1 MKIYFAAPL
10 FTHAERYWNQQ
21 LADSLSREAPGIQV
35 FLPQVDADIFLPNG
49 QLDLSSV
56 YSRCIQG
63 VDEADIVVAI
73 LDGADVDSGTAFE
86 CGYAFAKEKPIIG
99 IRTDIR
105 EGEDQGMNLM
115 LCRSL
120 NKLIT
125 IPANANGNS
134 IISDLAHQI
143 IQATKDITSASHQ

>member
-1 MKIYFAAPL
+1 VKIYFAAPL
-10 FTHAERYWNQQ
+10 FTQAERYWNQQ
-21 LADSLSREAPGIQV
+21 LADILSMEAANLQI
-35 FLPQVDADIFLPNG
+35 FLPQVDADVLLPNG

-56 YSRCIQG
+56 YSHCIQG
-63 VDEADIVVAI
+63 VDEADVLVAI

-86 CGYAFAKEKPIIG
+86 CGYAFAKGKPIIG

-120 NKLIT
+120 KKLIT
-125 IPANANGNS
+125 FSASNS
-134 IISDLAHQI
+134 SSRNITDLARQI
-143 IQATKDITSASHQ
+143 MQAIEEITPILQQ

>member
-1 MKIYFAAPL
+1 MKIYLAAPL

-21 LADSLSREAPGIQV
+21 LADTLRVEAPNIQV
-35 FLPQVDADIFLPNG
+35 FLPQVDADVFLPNG

-63 VDEADIVVAI
+63 VDDADLVVAI
-73 LDGADVDSGTAFE
+73 LDGADADSGTAFE

-120 NKLIT
+120 KKLIAF
-125 IPANANGNS
+125 PANTNGNN
-134 IISDLAHQI
+134 ISDITHQI
-143 IQATKDITSASHQ
+143 IQAIEEILSVSHS

>member
-10 FTHAERYWNQQ
+10 FTHAERNWNQQ
-21 LADSLSREAPGIQV
+21 LADTLLKEAPNIQM
-35 FLPQVDADIFLPNG
+35 FLPQVDADVFLADG
-49 QLDLSSV
+49 QIDLSSV

-63 VDEADIVVAI
+63 VDEADVLVAV

-86 CGYAFAKEKPIIG
+86 CGYAFAKGKPIIG

-120 NKLIT
+120 KKLIT
-125 IPANANGNS
+125 LPANTGGSRN
-134 IISDLAHQI
+134 ISDLAHQI
-143 IQATKDITSASHQ
+143 IQAIADVTSQSQL